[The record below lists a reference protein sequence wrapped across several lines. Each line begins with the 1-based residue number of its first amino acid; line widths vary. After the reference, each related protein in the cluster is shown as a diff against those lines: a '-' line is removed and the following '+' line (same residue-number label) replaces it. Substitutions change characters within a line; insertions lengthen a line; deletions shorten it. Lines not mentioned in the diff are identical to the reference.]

1 MDEILYEGAIYTH
14 VVSKYIKRIHE
25 NFTLLSHEIEEIFL
39 EKPLMHG
46 LQTPKFKFKFKS
58 QSQIITWDVDIVNG
72 YLFRNNGENRW
83 GTQNGCW

>member
-46 LQTPKFKFKFKS
+46 LQTPKFKFKS